1 MIYLGPKGVAFMPRS
16 PRITA
21 FQLLRA
27 LRHDGWRQ
35 VRQSGS
41 HVTLRHPT
49 KSGSVT
55 VPKHATVIIKPKTLE
70 AILEQAELTLDDFR
84 ELL

>member
-1 MIYLGPKGVAFMPRS
+1 MSPRM

-21 FQLLRA
+21 TELIRA
-27 LRHDGWRQ
+27 LRRDGWQQ

-41 HVTLRHPT
+41 HMILKHPN
-49 KSGSVT
+49 KPGRVT
-55 VPKHATVIIKPKTLE
+55 VPIHINKILRLQTLE
-70 AILEQAELTLDDFR
+70 SILEQANLTVEELI

>member
-1 MIYLGPKGVAFMPRS
+1 MSPKL

-21 FQLLRA
+21 AELLRA
-27 LRHDGWRQ
+27 LRRDGWQQ

-41 HVTLRHPT
+41 HVTLMHPAKLRH
-49 KSGSVT
+49 VT
-55 VPKHATVIIKPKTLE
+55 VPKHASVTLKPKTLIS
-70 AILEQAELTLDDFR
+70 ILEQAELTVDDLR

>member
-1 MIYLGPKGVAFMPRS
+1 MSPRL

-21 FQLLRA
+21 AELLRA
-27 LRHDGWRQ
+27 LRRDGWQQ

-41 HVTLRHPT
+41 HVTLKHLRKRGT
-49 KSGSVT
+49 VT
-55 VPKHATVIIKPKTLE
+55 VPKHGHVILKLKTLE
-70 AILEQAELTLDDFR
+70 MILEQAELTADDLR

>member
-1 MIYLGPKGVAFMPRS
+1 MSPKL

-21 FQLLRA
+21 AQLLRA
-27 LRHDGWRQ
+27 LRRDGWEQ

-41 HVTLRHPT
+41 HVALRHPT
-49 KSGSVT
+49 KRGQVT
-55 VPKHATVIIKPKTLE
+55 VPKHASIILKPKTLE
-70 AILEQAELTLDDFR
+70 SILEQAGLSKDELR

>member
-1 MIYLGPKGVAFMPRS
+1 MSPKL

-21 FQLLRA
+21 AELLRA
-27 LRHDGWRQ
+27 LKRDGWHQ

-41 HVTLRHPT
+41 HVTLVHPV
-49 KSGSVT
+49 KQGHVT
-55 VPKHATVIIKPKTLE
+55 VPKHVSVTLKLKTLSS
-70 AILEQAELTLDDFR
+70 ILEQAGLTIDELR

>member
-1 MIYLGPKGVAFMPRS
+1 MTPRL

-21 FQLLRA
+21 VELLRA
-27 LRHDGWRQ
+27 LRRDGWEQ

-41 HVTLRHPT
+41 HVALRHPT
-49 KSGSVT
+49 KRGQVT
-55 VPKHATVIIKPKTLE
+55 VPKHASTILKPKTLE
-70 AILEQAELTLDDFR
+70 SILEQAELTKDDLR

>member
-1 MIYLGPKGVAFMPRS
+1 MSPKM

-21 FQLLRA
+21 AELMRA
-27 LRHDGWRQ
+27 LKRDGWQQ

-41 HVTLRHPT
+41 HAILKHPDKPGRVTIPMHTHKIVRLQ
-49 KSGSVT
+49 
-55 VPKHATVIIKPKTLE
+55 TLE
-70 AILEQAELTLDDFR
+70 SILEQADLTVNDLV

>member
-1 MIYLGPKGVAFMPRS
+1 MQGMYMGSRL

-21 FQLLRA
+21 VELLRA
-27 LRHDGWRQ
+27 LRRDGWQQ

-41 HVTLRHPT
+41 HISLKHPIKRGT
-49 KSGSVT
+49 VT
-55 VPKHATVIIKPKTLE
+55 VPKHAHVILKLKTLE
-70 AILEQAELTLDDFR
+70 TILEQAELTADALR